1 MEIYHQLPKTFPVR
15 VIHPSPR
22 KSPSFSFTVTNSRYK
37 TESEDG
43 NRMFILGMGYV
54 GQFFARNLRNEGWTV
69 AGTSTSTAK
78 KEALEERGFH
88 ISLFH
93 TNEPQLSTLKS
104 YTHLL
109 VSIPSVVGVGDPLLQ
124 HEELLRSTLMDG
136 NLQWLCYLSS
146 TSVYGDYGG
155 AWVDEDYPTSPTSES
170 AKSRLAAEAGWL
182 KLGASLGI
190 STQVFRLGGIYG
202 PGRSAVDTTIKQE
215 PFSRSQKMR
224 ISKKYTSR
232 VHVDDICQALKASI
246 NRQPFRL
253 HHRQKVHQHTYQQEH
268 ILCFPRR

>member
-1 MEIYHQLPKTFPVR
+1 MAIECLFWGWGMSVNSLQETSETKAGLLLERAQARPKR
-15 VIHPSPR
+15 R
-22 KSPSFSFTVTNSRYK
+22 RLRR
-37 TESEDG
+37 ED
-43 NRMFILGMGYV
+43 FILAFSIPM
-54 GQFFARNLRNEGWTV
+54 
-69 AGTSTSTAK
+69 
-78 KEALEERGFH
+78 
-88 ISLFH
+88 SLS
-93 TNEPQLSTLKS
+93 ELSTLKS